1 MQHSYL
7 HSKYPIYM
15 LPLGEVPCTT
25 RTPPLACGKENRR
38 RTRGAA
44 ETAGENFRQPDCV
57 QSESTVPRLA
67 WPVAW
72 GLSRTVRATEFI
84 RQNPGPR
91 DEGDARRPSSRDV
104 PFFAVTLR
112 SVEKPELALV
122 APPRS
127 RCCFP
132 AARVSGGVPL
142 AKAHC
147 RQSVAATGGELR
159 K

>member
-1 MQHSYL
+1 MDL
-7 HSKYPIYM
+7 VLVITLIVM
-15 LPLGEVPCTT
+15 FVRLGKQYGPECRRVGLRKSGHGFHRYDVGRC
-25 RTPPLACGKENRR
+25 CRR
-38 RTRGAA
+38 RSH
-44 ETAGENFRQPDCV
+44 PLWH
-57 QSESTVPRLA
+57 SPRLA

-72 GLSRTVRATEFI
+72 GLGRAVRATEFI

-112 SVEKPELALV
+112 SVEKPELALRTT
-122 APPRS
+122 ALERL
-127 RCCFP
+127 FP

-142 AKAHC
+142 AKAYC